1 MPWKTYL
8 ENGEY
13 CVYKHDSVGNKV
25 GSALGC
31 HATEAEAQ
39 TQIAALNANV
49 TEAEDRPPAKT
60 SVLIE
65 AVELVEGSINPQAR
79 EVEAVLIRPGW
90 SANGRYYSRDVL
102 ARALGLYENSRAFAN
117 HPTPDQMRRGE
128 GRSVTDL
135 TGRFFNVRLGEAGEI
150 RATRRVYDNPAGNA
164 VWPAIVDAVEH
175 QAPVIG
181 LSINAV
187 GKVSK
192 GSADGKEGVIVEE
205 ITAVS
210 SVDDVIAPAAGGGFE
225 RLMTGGDDLLT
236 AVLGTMT
243 LDEWRAAR
251 PEFVDS
257 LKKEWQVVRQTEAV
271 ATANADRDQAQS
283 ALIEAQQQVT
293 SLQQTMTELETTIT
307 SLRADVTRKGY
318 EVELEKVLREASL
331 PMKWE
336 TELRRQLAS
345 TDPAQWLDIVTS
357 ERAKAAGVSRPAVV
371 PVEGMPQRVSM
382 PPVLAPRRDGPI
394 YLAEDATPEQL
405 AAELAKRSKA

>member
-1 MPWKTYL
+1 MGT
-8 ENGEY
+8 
-13 CVYKHDSVGNKV
+13 
-25 GSALGC
+25 A
-31 HATEAEAQ
+31 
-39 TQIAALNANV
+39 
-49 TEAEDRPPAKT
+49 
-60 SVLIE
+60 VLVE
-65 AVELVEGSINPQAR
+65 SVELVEGTINPQTR

-90 SANGRYYSRDVL
+90 SANGRYYSREVL

-117 HPTPDQMRRGE
+117 HPTPDQLRKGE

-135 TGRFFNVRLGEAGEI
+135 TGRFYNVRLGEAGEI

-175 QAPVIG
+175 QTPVIG

-187 GKVSK
+187 GKASK

-225 RLMTGGDDLLT
+225 RLIAGGDDLLT

-243 LDEWRAAR
+243 LEEWRAAR

-257 LKKEWQVVRQTEAV
+257 LKKEWQAVRQTDAV
-271 ATANADRDQAQS
+271 TAAHAERDQAQS

-293 SLQQTMTELETTIT
+293 RLQQTMTELETTIT
-307 SLRADVTRKGY
+307 SLRADLVRKGY

-331 PMKWE
+331 PMRWE

-345 TDPAQWLDIVTS
+345 ADPARWLEIVTS

-371 PVEGMPQRVSM
+371 PVEGIPQRVSM
-382 PPVLAPRRDGPI
+382 PPVLTPRRDGPI

-405 AAELAKRSKA
+405 AAELAKRGKA